1 MAGAAKNDECAHEI
15 SIQTGAMEHYIYLP
29 RTTGKKA
36 TESRLDMSTF
46 DEREKGFENKFKH
59 DEEFKFKATARRNK
73 LLGLWAA
80 ELLGLNEVEAQA
92 YAQEV
97 VKSDFERPGDDDVL
111 EKVFGD
117 LQAKGV
123 DTSEHI
129 VRKHMDELMTE
140 AMQQVH
146 DGV

>member
-1 MAGAAKNDECAHEI
+1 
-15 SIQTGAMEHYIYLP
+15 
-29 RTTGKKA
+29 
-36 TESRLDMSTF
+36 MSGF
-46 DEREKGFENKFKH
+46 DERQQAFENKFKR

-80 ELLGLNEVEAQA
+80 EQLGLSDAEAGV

-111 EKVFGD
+111 EKVLGD

-123 DTSEHI
+123 ETSGHL
-129 VRKHMDELMTE
+129 VRKQMDELLRV
-140 AMQQVH
+140 AMQQIQ
-146 DGV
+146 DGE